1 MSACGKKYAAYLEMC
16 FSNFLE
22 PSTYKKINIFRSNWN
37 KISLK
42 VQFWTFVFSNTQA
55 YTI

>member
-22 PSTYKKINIFRSNWN
+22 PSTHKKLIFSDLIEIKFR
-37 KISLK
+37 
-42 VQFWTFVFSNTQA
+42 
-55 YTI
+55 